1 MAKKLTGYITGV
13 RYNKRTKER
22 GYRTEEKYEEPH
34 KLRVYKEPKKLKKG
48 NMKGNYLRANY
59 GK

>member
-48 NMKGNYLRANY
+48 NMKGN
-59 GK
+59 